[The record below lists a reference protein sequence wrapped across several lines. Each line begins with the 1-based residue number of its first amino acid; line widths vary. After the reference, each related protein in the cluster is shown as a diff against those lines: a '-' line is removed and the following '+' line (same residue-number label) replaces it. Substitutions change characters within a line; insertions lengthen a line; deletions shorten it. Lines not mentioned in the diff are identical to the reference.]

1 MDAMRAGMQR
11 VTEGIFSSGGKGTRG
26 QVGKGRIDEVD
37 QLNGWPVGRRET
49 PLVDTLT
56 SGPVDM
62 GDAD

>member
-1 MDAMRAGMQR
+1 M
-11 VTEGIFSSGGKGTRG
+11 TEGILFKGGKLARG
-26 QVGKGRIDEVD
+26 HVGKGRIDEVD

-56 SGPVDM
+56 SGPVDK